1 MKCGDG
7 TKQPNAE
14 VGALSF
20 LFPNMNPK
28 VMVVMVVSA
37 VVEEVRTSYL
47 LLICL
52 YSRYVRMFSVL
63 GLHYVTAKTI
73 FGETRW
79 CWGKPWKSITTHN
92 RIISAQTEVLIL
104 RCPTSAHRQPQR
116 LRFIHQ
122 FLQIRSI
129 RNVHQN
135 VAWMWHVKGRPAK

>member
-1 MKCGDG
+1 MKCWDG

-14 VGALSF
+14 VGALSL

-28 VMVVMVVSA
+28 VVVVMVVSV
-37 VVEEVRTSYL
+37 VVEEVRMSYL

-52 YSRYVRMFSVL
+52 YSRYVRPLFCFGASL
-63 GLHYVTAKTI
+63 CHGKTI

-79 CWGKPWKSITTHN
+79 CWGNPWKSITTHN
-92 RIISAQTEVLIL
+92 RRISAQTEVLIL

-135 VAWMWHVKGRPAK
+135 VA